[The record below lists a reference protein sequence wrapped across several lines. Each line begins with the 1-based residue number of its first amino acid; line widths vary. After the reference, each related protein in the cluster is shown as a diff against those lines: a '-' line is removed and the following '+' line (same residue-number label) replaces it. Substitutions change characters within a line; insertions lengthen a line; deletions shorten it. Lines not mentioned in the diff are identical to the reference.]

1 MVDTIKDSHPE
12 VSHVGLKLPEDAE
25 DVHETEACLTQKQ
38 ILQITAASR
47 LSRLSGL
54 SRLC

>member
-47 LSRLSGL
+47 LSGL